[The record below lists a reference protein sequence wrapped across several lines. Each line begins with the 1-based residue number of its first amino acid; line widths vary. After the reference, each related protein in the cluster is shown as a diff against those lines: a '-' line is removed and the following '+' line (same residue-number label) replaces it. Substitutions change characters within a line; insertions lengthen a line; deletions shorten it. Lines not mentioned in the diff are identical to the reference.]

1 MSNSNMDRR
10 ENNTAADRKKNL
22 GSFRSRSIN
31 AAVAVCTAIFAAAAG
46 FAFAGNDDKP
56 LTAEPADMKDM
67 ASSVKVELPPE
78 EYDVKINVDGKNIV
92 VRAAGKVKDAIEA
105 ADINVFDDDLIN
117 VGLSEPLNPNTE
129 IVINRVDIVEEVQVK
144 VLEYATKYREDDSY
158 TIGYS
163 ETIVDGEEGEMET
176 TLRHTYVD
184 GELVSSSV
192 IDTDITEPV
201 DKVVVVG
208 TKEYNPIDDISISQ
222 IPAPL
227 DLVLDDNGVP
237 LEYSQVFTGKS
248 TAYSARAG
256 ARTASGRLA
265 EVGTVAVDP
274 SLIPYGSEL
283 YIVSTDGSTVY
294 GYAIA
299 ADTGTALI
307 DGTVLVDVFME
318 SYEASC
324 RWGAKQVNVYV
335 LD

>member
-1 MSNSNMDRR
+1 MSNNNMEHRDK
-10 ENNTAADRKKNL
+10 NTAADCKKVLKIKNKA
-22 GSFRSRSIN
+22 IT
-31 AAVAVCTAIFAAAAG
+31 AAAAICTAAFAAAAG
-46 FAFAGNDDKP
+46 FALVGNNDMP
-56 LTAEPADMKDM
+56 LTADIFSAKDT
-67 ASSVKVELPPE
+67 ASAVKTQLPPK
-78 EYDVKINVDGKNIV
+78 EYDVSINVDGKNIV
-92 VRAAGKVKDAIEA
+92 VKAAGNVKDALDA
-105 ADINVFDDDLIN
+105 ADVDVYDDDLIN
-117 VGLSEPLNPNTE
+117 IGLSEPLNPYTN
-129 IVINRVDIVEEVQVK
+129 IVINRVDIVEEVQVE

-201 DKVVVVG
+201 DEVVVVG
-208 TKEYNPIDDISISQ
+208 TKEYNPIDDVSISQ

-227 DLVLDDNGVP
+227 DLAFDDNGVP
-237 LEYSQVFTGKS
+237 LDYSQVFTGKA
-248 TAYSARAG
+248 TAYSARPG

-265 EVGTVAVDP
+265 QVGTVAVDP

-283 YIVSTDGSTVY
+283 YIVSTDGSTIY

-307 DGTVLVDVFME
+307 DGSVLVDVFME
-318 SYEASC
+318 SYDASC
-324 RWGAKQVNVYV
+324 QWGAKEVNVYV
-335 LD
+335 LN